1 VRWQQTV
8 NVKSPAEIEKMAA
21 SGRILAE
28 VFVALHEV
36 VVPGATTADIDA
48 AAERLIRQAG
58 CTPSFKGYQGFP
70 ATCCISVNEEVVHG
84 IPGPRVLRE
93 GDIVGVDCG
102 LIRDGWHADSAETY
116 AVGEIAPQAA
126 TLLRVTRECLERAIA
141 QARPGN
147 RVSDIGGAV
156 EDHARAHGFAVVET
170 LVGHGIG
177 RSLHEEPQVPNYRC
191 RHLPDPELRA
201 GMVIAI
207 EPMIN
212 AGTKEV
218 VTAADGWTVITADR
232 SLSAH
237 YEHTVAITADG
248 PRVLTAR

>member
-1 VRWQQTV
+1 MIALKTPDQVEQ
-8 NVKSPAEIEKMAA
+8 MAA
-21 SGRILAE
+21 AGRILGR
-28 VFVALHEV
+28 VLTALRQV
-36 VVPGATTADIDA
+36 VVPGATTAEIDA
-48 AAERLIRQAG
+48 AAERMIRDAG
-58 CTPSFKGYQGFP
+58 CVPSFKGYQGFP
-70 ATCCISVNEEVVHG
+70 ATCCISVNEQVVHG
-84 IPGPRVLRE
+84 IPGKRRLRE

-102 LIRDGWHADSAETY
+102 LIRDGWHADAAETY
-116 AVGEIAPQAA
+116 AVGDVDPVAA
-126 TLLRVTRECLERAIA
+126 ELMRVTRECLARGIA

-156 EDHARAHGFAVVET
+156 ADHARAHGFSVVES

-177 RSLHEEPQVPNYRC
+177 RHLHEEPQVPNYRC
-191 RHLPDPELRA
+191 RHLPDPELRE

-212 AGTKEV
+212 AGGKDV
-218 VTAADGWTVITADR
+218 VTAADGWTIVTADG

-248 PRVLTAR
+248 PRILTTR